1 MANSD
6 QRKKGKCEELA
17 VELSIAWIE
26 EAVSPEICY
35 KPSENKHSM
44 AVSGLETLDDP
55 ASISQSAS
63 QSSKST
69 NIRCRRRYSLEF
81 KK

>member
-1 MANSD
+1 MATSD
-6 QRKKGKCEELA
+6 QRKKGECEELA
-17 VELSIAWIE
+17 VELSIAWVE

-35 KPSENKHSM
+35 KPNENKYARSF
-44 AVSGLETLDDP
+44 ETLDDP

-63 QSSKST
+63 QSSESA
-69 NIRCRRRYSLEF
+69 NIRRCYGLEF